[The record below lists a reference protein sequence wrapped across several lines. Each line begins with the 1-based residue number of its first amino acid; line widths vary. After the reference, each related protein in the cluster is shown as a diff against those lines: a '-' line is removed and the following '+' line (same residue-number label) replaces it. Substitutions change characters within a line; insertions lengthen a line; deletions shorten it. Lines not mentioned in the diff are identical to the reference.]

1 MDEQKLRDL
10 FSSAVRDVPP
20 ASFDES
26 DVAAASKRI
35 TIRKRS
41 VFAGGGVVVVA
52 AIVVGLV
59 IGGGSLGH
67 NLGGGTSN
75 AAGAAAAAP
84 TTFGRN
90 DVGPR
95 TDTPGGGKAQQQVP
109 NESQGSSLTTTPKQ
123 GGGLVGGVGP
133 GAGGAPS
140 GCGPADR
147 ELAVALA
154 NELASVGAPESFPR
168 SGLQCSASVGIASY
182 YVIDGQATGF
192 IVAIVTNAGQ
202 PAPSDTSAGSARIS
216 AQDKQGRTVTVLS
229 VPVPGSPS
237 APFSGA
243 LFGMAEDLAA
253 KI

>member
-20 ASFDES
+20 ASFDVS

-35 TIRKRS
+35 TVRKRS

-67 NLGGGTSN
+67 TLGGGTSN

-84 TTFGRN
+84 TTCGRN
-90 DVGPR
+90 EAAPLSDTR
-95 TDTPGGGKAQQQVP
+95 TGGKAQQQIP
-109 NESQGSSLTTTPKQ
+109 NETQGNSPTTTPKQ

-140 GCGPADR
+140 GCGPTDR

-154 NELASVGAPESFPR
+154 NELASAGAPQSFPPT
-168 SGLQCSASVGIASY
+168 GLNCPAGVGVASY

-192 IVAIVTNAGQ
+192 VVAIITNAGQ
-202 PAPSDTSAGSARIS
+202 PTPTDTSPGSARFS
-216 AQDKQGRTVTVLS
+216 APDKQGRTITLLS
-229 VPVPGSPS
+229 VPAPGSPT

-243 LFGMAEDLAA
+243 LFGMLEDIAA
-253 KI
+253 KV